1 MVRSLAKG
9 DRTRTE
15 ILELAWQRALK
26 LGLDEGLSIGP
37 LATEAGMSKS
47 GLFAHFGSKEGLQIA
62 LLDHAAASFVERV
75 VRPALAAPRGE
86 PRLRALYSRWL
97 GWAATNL
104 QSGGCLFSAAAWE
117 FDDRPGPV
125 RDRIAAILG
134 DWSKAIEKAVRL
146 AMEEGHLRGDI
157 DAVEVAQHIHSLQ
170 IGMHLYA
177 RLFRNRLAATRAERA
192 FDQLLETLKP

>member
-1 MVRSLAKG
+1 MVRQLPKG
-9 DRTRTE
+9 ERTRTE
-15 ILELAWQRALK
+15 ILELAWRRALK

-37 LATEAGMSKS
+37 LATDAAMSKS

-75 VRPALAAPRGE
+75 VRPALKAPRGE
-86 PRLRALYSRWL
+86 PRLRALYSGWL
-97 GWAATNL
+97 DWAATNL

-125 RDRIAAILG
+125 RDRIAAILR
-134 DWSKAIEKAVRL
+134 DWSKAIEKAIRL
-146 AMEEGHLRGDI
+146 AIDEGHLRSNI
-157 DAVEVAQHIHSLQ
+157 DPVEVAQHIHSLQ

-177 RLFRNRLAATRAERA
+177 RLFRDRQAALRAERA
-192 FDQLLETLKP
+192 FDQLLESLKP